1 MVTVRSATSNTLRNA
16 QKSCVR
22 MILRRNSRVFCELCS
37 QKIPCETLPVNS
49 KSLCVFFK
57 QFYKF
62 TCKQYNFML
71 LYIPVLGC
79 VEIIPMICTLHFIND
94 FPNIPKPACRNGRRG
109 RLKICCGQPRVGSS
123 PTAGTFSVKQFVSRF
138 LCKQTGSIVCL
149 FTTFLV
155 LRILTQKRACFQAL
169 LSFILKLCLFFILQ
183 QFLKNREAVK
193 CGKIIPWCLSPS
205 DHFKTSILMKKNFC

>member
-1 MVTVRSATSNTLRNA
+1 
-16 QKSCVR
+16 
-22 MILRRNSRVFCELCS
+22 
-37 QKIPCETLPVNS
+37 
-49 KSLCVFFK
+49 
-57 QFYKF
+57 
-62 TCKQYNFML
+62 ML
-71 LYIPVLGC
+71 LYIPVLEC

-138 LCKQTGSIVCL
+138 LCKQTGSMVCL